1 MFKNNKGGKKVRKIL
16 SLLLAV
22 TMVISLTACGQKP
35 EKAVDE
41 FLKNCQKGKL
51 PSYYQTYDQDEQS
64 EELIKLILSK
74 MTYKIEDT
82 NQISD
87 NEAQVTVKITSIDM
101 RTAMIDIISE
111 YMNWSMNQILSGNYY
126 AQEQNDNKLMELFNN
141 AIENNKDK
149 TVTFTINV
157 KVIKNSSGK
166 WEVNVEDTL
175 VDALT
180 GGLYSSM
187 QDIAN
192 Y

>member
-1 MFKNNKGGKKVRKIL
+1 MLKNNKGGKIVKKL
-16 SLLLAV
+16 LGLLLAF

-51 PSYYQTYDQDEQS
+51 PSYYQTYEQDEQS
-64 EELIKLILSK
+64 EELIKIILSR

-101 RTAMIDIISE
+101 RTAMINVISD
-111 YMNWSMNQILSGNYY
+111 YVSWTMNQMLSGYY
-126 AQEQNDNKLMELFNN
+126 DQEQYDNKLMELFSK
-141 AIENNKDK
+141 AIEDNKDK

-180 GGLYSSM
+180 GGLYSSI

>member
-1 MFKNNKGGKKVRKIL
+1 MLKNNKGGKIVKKL
-16 SLLLAV
+16 LGLLLAF

-51 PSYYQTYDQDEQS
+51 PSYYQTYEQDEQS
-64 EELIKLILSK
+64 EELIKIILSR

-101 RTAMIDIISE
+101 RTAMINVISD
-111 YMNWSMNQILSGNYY
+111 YMSWTMNQMLSGYY
-126 AQEQNDNKLMELFNN
+126 DQEQYDNKLMELFSK
-141 AIENNKDK
+141 AIEDNKDK

-180 GGLYSSM
+180 GGLYSSI

>member
-1 MFKNNKGGKKVRKIL
+1 MLKNNKGGKIVKKL
-16 SLLLAV
+16 LGLLLAF

-51 PSYYQTYDQDEQS
+51 PSYYQTYEQDEQS
-64 EELIKLILSK
+64 EELIKIILSR

-101 RTAMIDIISE
+101 RTAMINVISD
-111 YMNWSMNQILSGNYY
+111 YMSWAMNQMLSGYY
-126 AQEQNDNKLMELFNN
+126 DQEQYDNKLMELFSK
-141 AIENNKDK
+141 AIEDNKDK

-180 GGLYSSM
+180 GGLYSSI

>member
-1 MFKNNKGGKKVRKIL
+1 MFKNHKGGKIVRKIL
-16 SLLLAV
+16 GLLLAF
-22 TMVISLTACGQKP
+22 TMVVSLTACGQKP

-51 PSYYQTYDQDEQS
+51 PSNYQTYDQDEQS

-111 YMNWSMNQILSGNYY
+111 YMNWSMNQMLSGNYY
-126 AQEQNDNKLMELFNN
+126 AQEQNDNKLVELFNK

>member
-1 MFKNNKGGKKVRKIL
+1 MKKIL
-16 SLLLAV
+16 GLLLAF

-41 FLKNCQKGKL
+41 FLKNCQKGNL
-51 PSYYQTYDQDEQS
+51 PSTYQTYAQDDQS
-64 EELIKLILSK
+64 EELIKLILSR

-101 RTAMIDIISE
+101 RTAMISVISD
-111 YMNWSMNQILSGNYY
+111 YMSWSMNQMLSGNYY
-126 AQEQNDNKLMELFNN
+126 VQEQDNKLMEIFNK
-141 AIENNKDK
+141 AIEDNKDK

-166 WEVNVEDTL
+166 WEVNVEETL
-175 VDALT
+175 LDALT
-180 GGLYSSM
+180 GGLYSSI
-187 QDIAN
+187 QDIAI

>member
-1 MFKNNKGGKKVRKIL
+1 MRKIL

-22 TMVISLTACGQKP
+22 TMVVSLTACGQKP

-51 PSYYQTYDQDEQS
+51 LSYYQTYDQDEQS

-101 RTAMIDIISE
+101 RTAMIDIITE
-111 YMNWSMNQILSGNYY
+111 YMNWSMNQMLSGNYY
-126 AQEQNDNKLMELFNN
+126 AQEQNDNKLMELFNK